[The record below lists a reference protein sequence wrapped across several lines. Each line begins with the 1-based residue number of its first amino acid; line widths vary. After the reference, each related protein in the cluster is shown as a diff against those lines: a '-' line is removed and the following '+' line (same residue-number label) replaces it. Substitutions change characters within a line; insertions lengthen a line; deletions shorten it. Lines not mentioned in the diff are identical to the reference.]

1 VIPAKLELLAAAA
14 CASMIAGAP
23 EAVAQPSFEHQT
35 IRLMIGTST
44 GGPLDLLGRQVAPHF
59 AARLPGKPQIVVENR
74 PGAASLVATNYVS
87 GVAKP
92 DGRTIGLVFGIV
104 TQGLVGGSNIKF
116 DLGRLGWVGAVSQ
129 TQVLLARKELGIKS
143 PRDLL
148 KPARP
153 LVLASAGSATPTNI
167 ADRLFLG
174 MIGAKYRLV
183 VGYPGQNE
191 TVLAATRGEATLANA
206 GHSLYLTRRETLQRE
221 GVLEAILQRGE
232 MQADGTFRRNRQLP
246 EIPTMV
252 EAVRDINAAALKG
265 ADFAT
270 YQNLVGAL
278 AVQYS
283 FLLPSATPREI
294 VAVMRGALNAALN
307 DPQVR
312 ATIQASMKSE
322 YDFIDGATSE
332 HIVKDLQAGY
342 GRDARIGR
350 RLKEMMEG
358 K

>member
-1 VIPAKLELLAAAA
+1 MIPSKLELLAAAA
-14 CASMIAGAP
+14 CVSVIAGAP
-23 EAVAQPSFEHQT
+23 ECAAQPSFEHQT

-44 GGPLDLLGRQVAPHF
+44 GGPLDLLGRQVAPHL
-59 AARLPGKPQIVVENR
+59 AARLPGKPQIIVENR

-92 DGRTIGLVFGIV
+92 DGRTVGLVFGIV

-116 DLGRLGWVGAVSQ
+116 DLAKLGWVGAVSQ
-129 TQVLLARKELGIKS
+129 TQVMLARNDLGIKS
-143 PRDLL
+143 PRGLL
-148 KPARP
+148 KPAKP
-153 LVLASAGSATPTNI
+153 LVLATVGSTTPTNI

-174 MIGAKYRLV
+174 MIGATYRLV
-183 VGYPGQNE
+183 AGYPGQNE
-191 TVLAATRGEATLANA
+191 TVLAATRGEANLVNA
-206 GHSLYLTRRETLQRE
+206 GHSLYLARRESLQRE
-221 GVLEAILQRGE
+221 GVLAAVLQRGE

-252 EAVRDINAAALKG
+252 EAVRELNAGALSG

-283 FLLPSATPREI
+283 FIVPTATPREI
-294 VAVMRGALNAALN
+294 LDVVRRALSAALN

-322 YDFIDGATSE
+322 YDFVDGAASE
-332 HIVKDLQAGY
+332 RIVKELQAAY
-342 GRDARIGR
+342 ARDVRIGR
-350 RLKEMMEG
+350 RLKELMEG

>member
-1 VIPAKLELLAAAA
+1 MTPPKLEMLAAAA
-14 CASMIAGAP
+14 CVCVIAGAP
-23 EAVAQPSFEHQT
+23 ECAAQPSFEHQT
-35 IRLMIGTST
+35 IRLMIGTSS
-44 GGPLDLLGRQVAPHF
+44 GGPLDLLGRQVAPHV
-59 AARLPGKPQIVVENR
+59 AARLPGKPQIIVENR
-74 PGAASLVATNYVS
+74 PGAASLVATNYVA
-87 GVAKP
+87 GLAKP

-116 DLGRLGWVGAVSQ
+116 DLAKLGWVGAVSQ
-129 TQVLLARKELGIKS
+129 TQVMLARKDLGIKS

-148 KPARP
+148 KPAKP
-153 LVLASAGSATPTNI
+153 LVLATVGSTTPTNI

-191 TVLAATRGEATLANA
+191 TVLAATRGEANVVNA
-206 GHSLYLTRRETLQRE
+206 GHSLYLARRQSLERE

-246 EIPTMV
+246 DIPTMV
-252 EAVRDINAAALKG
+252 EAVRGIDAAALKG

-283 FLLPSATPREI
+283 FILPTATPRELLD
-294 VAVMRGALNAALN
+294 VMRKALSTALN
-307 DPQVR
+307 DPKVR
-312 ATIQASMKSE
+312 ATIQASMKSD
-322 YDFIDGATSE
+322 YDFVDGETSE
-332 HIVKDLQAGY
+332 HVVKELQVAY
-342 GRDARIGR
+342 ARDARIGR
-350 RLKEMMEG
+350 RLKELMEG